1 VKKQFA
7 LTALAVLALSGCV
20 TTDMRMGAPEAK
32 TVATGAAGGANA
44 ENANSELER
53 CASPLGTVSL
63 VENQTAGW
71 YTILTQ
77 QYRLPPTSQLL
88 RLMIQQS
95 NCFVVVE
102 RGAAGMNAM
111 ARERALM
118 QSGEMRGGSNMGGGQ
133 MVASDYG
140 LSPEVIFNQND
151 AGGMGGALGGRVGG
165 VFGALAAGTKTREAS
180 VMLTLV
186 DNRSG
191 VQVSASEGSS
201 SKTDWGGMGALFGG
215 AGGGA
220 LGGYT
225 KTAEGKV
232 ISAAFMDAYNQMVKA
247 LRNYKA
253 QTVKGQGL
261 GGGGRLGVDGGAAPS
276 QTSAP
281 GAASAG
287 AAGGAMLSLKA
298 AQQKLNDLGYNAG
311 APDGAMGRA
320 TQNAL
325 RAFQKDQ
332 GLPQSGRLDRATSQ
346 ALSAQ

>member
-1 VKKQFA
+1 MKKFFA
-7 LTALAVLALSGCV
+7 LTAVATMALTGCV

-32 TVATGAAGGANA
+32 TVTTGAAGGANA

-53 CASPLGTVSL
+53 CDSSLGTISL

-95 NCFVVVE
+95 NCFIVVE
-102 RGAAGMNAM
+102 RGGAGMNAM
-111 ARERALM
+111 TRERALM
-118 QSGEMRGGSNMGGGQ
+118 QSGEMRQGSNMGGGQ

-151 AGGMGGALGGRVGG
+151 AGGMGGAIGGRASGI
-165 VFGALAAGTKTREAS
+165 FGALAAATKTREAS

-201 SKTDWGGMGALFGG
+201 SKTDWGGMGSLLGG
-215 AGGGA
+215 SAGGA
-220 LGGYT
+220 LGGYS

-232 ISAAFMDAYNQMVKA
+232 ISAAFMDAYNQMVRS
-247 LRNYKA
+247 LRNYRA
-253 QTVKGQGL
+253 QAVKGQGL

-281 GAASAG
+281 GANAVMSVRV
-287 AAGGAMLSLKA
+287 
-298 AQQKLNDLGYNAG
+298 AQQKLNQLGYAVG
-311 APDGAMGRA
+311 TPDGAMGRN

-325 RAFQKDQ
+325 RTFQKDRN
-332 GLPQSGRLDRATSQ
+332 LPQTGRLDRATSQ
-346 ALSAQ
+346 ALSE